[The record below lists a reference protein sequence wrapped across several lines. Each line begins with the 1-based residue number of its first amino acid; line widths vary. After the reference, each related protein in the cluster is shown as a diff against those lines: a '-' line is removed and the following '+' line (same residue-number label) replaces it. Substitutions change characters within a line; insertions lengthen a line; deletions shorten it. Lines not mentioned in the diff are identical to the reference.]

1 MITQEGIEFIKRHE
15 GFSPL
20 PYLCSAG
27 KETIGYGHVIKHGEQ
42 FPCGVTERQ
51 AEDLLYDDV
60 AEAEQCIF
68 DCVEVDLMPFQFDA
82 LVSLI
87 FNIGTNA
94 FSKSTLLRML
104 NTEQYEEAGKQFLRW
119 VYADGKVIYGLQKRR
134 QKEKRLF
141 DGGNYD

>member
-1 MITQEGIEFIKRHE
+1 MISQQGLDFIKKFE

-20 PYLCSAG
+20 PYVCPAG

-42 FPCGVTERQ
+42 FPCGVTEQQ
-51 AEDLLYDDV
+51 AEEILLDDV

-94 FSKSTLLRML
+94 FRKSTLLRML
-104 NTEQYEEAGKQFLRW
+104 NTEQYEEAGNQFLRW
-119 VYADGKVIYGLQKRR
+119 VYSNEKKISGLVKRR
-134 QKEKRLF
+134 EEEKKLF
-141 DGGNYD
+141 DGLYV